1 MNDFVNF
8 FEKVYEIVNTVPRG
22 CVMSY
27 GQVAA
32 LAGSPRMARQV
43 GWALHVCPDQVPWHR
58 IIRKDGSLPEHSSP
72 GTENRQRTLLEEEG
86 VIFDKNGRVKK
97 EFFLFHG
104 NPL

>member
-1 MNDFVNF
+1 MNF

-58 IIRKDGSLPEHSSP
+58 IIRKGRQPAGAFFP
-72 GTENRQRTLLEEEG
+72 RNRKPAENPS
-86 VIFDKNGRVKK
+86 GRRRGG
-97 EFFLFHG
+97 F
-104 NPL
+104 